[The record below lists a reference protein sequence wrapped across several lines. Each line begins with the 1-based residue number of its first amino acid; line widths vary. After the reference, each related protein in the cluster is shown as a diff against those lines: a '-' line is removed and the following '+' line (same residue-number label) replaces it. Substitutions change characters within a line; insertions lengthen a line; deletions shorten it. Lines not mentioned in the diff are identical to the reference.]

1 MGFLKGTTT
10 LDKTK
15 IGEYLGEDIDLNKR
29 VLYTYVDSYNFA
41 HVPYVESMKRLLSGF
56 RLPGEGQKVDR
67 IMEKFGEKYCKD
79 NHNAFGSAECIYLL
93 SYATMML
100 QTSIHNPQAQKS
112 RMTLEDF
119 TKMTKGLNSG
129 KDLDPLFIEE
139 IYKTVEKEPFTLTED
154 EDAKLKLEA
163 VHATSFKRKQDLF
176 VKEAQGFVK
185 RGAAMIKQQKI
196 GNISNQQF
204 ILVNDT
210 EPIRPMFENTWS
222 ANLAVFSVLLE
233 ESDD

>member
-1 MGFLKGTTT
+1 LKSTTT

-15 IGEYLGEDIDLNKR
+15 IGEYLGEDIDLNKK
-29 VLYTYVDSYNFA
+29 VLYNYVDSYNFA
-41 HVPYVESMKRLLSGF
+41 QVPYVESMKRLLSGF

-112 RMTLEDF
+112 RMTLDDF
-119 TKMTKGLNSG
+119 LKMTKGLNNG
-129 KDLDPLFIEE
+129 KDLDPSFIEE

-163 VHATSFKRKQDLF
+163 VQATSLKRKQDLF
-176 VKEAQGFVK
+176 AKEAQGFVK
-185 RGAAMIKQQKI
+185 RGAAMIKQQK
-196 GNISNQQF
+196 GNATNGGQLF
-204 ILVNDT
+204 VMVNDT